1 MHEPDPTGARENPTG
16 AREDLTVGEAARLIG
31 VSVRT
36 LHHWDALGLAVPSG
50 RTWSGYRLY
59 SPDDVA
65 RLQQV
70 LVYRETGMPLARIG
84 ELLDEAGTSAL
95 EHLERQRALLLA
107 RITRLQ
113 RMVGAVEALMDEE
126 TRMSTTPEQRAE
138 ILGTGWDPAWEE
150 EAQRRWGDT
159 DEWAQ
164 SEARRAAMS
173 ASDWKRVKEE
183 SDRFLADLA
192 AAMREGAEPGGER
205 ANALAERHRA
215 SIDQWFDTSHSKQVL
230 IACGYVADP
239 RFAAYYD
246 GYEPGLA
253 AWLKEIIDAN
263 AAAHGVDPATARWQ

>member
-1 MHEPDPTGARENPTG
+1 MHESDLPG

-113 RMVGAVEALMDEE
+113 RMVRAVEALMDEE

-138 ILGTGWDPAWEE
+138 ILGAGWDPAWEE

-164 SEARRAAMS
+164 SEARR
-173 ASDWKRVKEE
+173 
-183 SDRFLADLA
+183 
-192 AAMREGAEPGGER
+192 P
-205 ANALAERHRA
+205 
-215 SIDQWFDTSHSKQVL
+215 
-230 IACGYVADP
+230 P
-239 RFAAYYD
+239 
-246 GYEPGLA
+246 
-253 AWLKEIIDAN
+253 
-263 AAAHGVDPATARWQ
+263 

>member
-1 MHEPDPTGARENPTG
+1 MHEPDLPG

-70 LVYRETGMPLARIG
+70 LVYRETGMPLARI
-84 ELLDEAGTSAL
+84 A
-95 EHLERQRALLLA
+95 
-107 RITRLQ
+107 RLQ

-164 SEARRAAMS
+164 SEARRAVMS

-183 SDRFLADLA
+183 SDRLLADLA

-239 RFAAYYD
+239 RFAAHYD

>member
-1 MHEPDPTGARENPTG
+1 MHEPDPTGSRQ
-16 AREDLTVGEAARLIG
+16 DLTVGEAARLIG

-36 LHHWDALGLAVPSG
+36 LHHWDALGIAVPSG

-84 ELLDEAGTSAL
+84 ELLDETDTNAL

-113 RMVGAVEALMDEE
+113 RMVRAVEALTDKE

-138 ILGTGWDPAWEE
+138 ILGTGWDLAWEE

-183 SDRFLADLA
+183 SDQLLADLA

-215 SIDQWFDTSHSKQVL
+215 SIDQWFDTTYSKQVL
-230 IACGYVADP
+230 IARGYVADP
-239 RFAAYYD
+239 RFTAHYD
-246 GYEPGLA
+246 RLEVGLA
-253 AWLKEIIDAN
+253 AWLKGIIDAN
-263 AAAHGVDPATARWQ
+263 AAAHGVDPGAAVWR

>member
-1 MHEPDPTGARENPTG
+1 MHEPDLPG

-138 ILGTGWDPAWEE
+138 ILGAGWDPAWEE

-183 SDRFLADLA
+183 SDRLLADLA

-215 SIDQWFDTSHSKQVL
+215 GIDQWFDTSHSKQVL

-239 RFAAYYD
+239 RFAAHYD

-253 AWLKEIIDAN
+253 TWLKKIIDAN

>member
-1 MHEPDPTGARENPTG
+1 MHESDLPG

-138 ILGTGWDPAWEE
+138 ILGAGWDPAWEE

-159 DEWAQ
+159 DDWRVSAERWAAQ
-164 SEARRAAMS
+164 TPEERASARTRMEQVERA
-173 ASDWKRVKEE
+173 
-183 SDRFLADLA
+183 LA
-192 AAMREGAEPGGER
+192 AAKREGVRPGSER
-205 ANALAERHRA
+205 ANALAEEHRA
-215 SIDQWFDTSHSKQVL
+215 GLAWFDVTPAKHVIL
-230 IACGYVADP
+230 ARGYVADP
-239 RFAAYYD
+239 RFAAHYD

>member
-1 MHEPDPTGARENPTG
+1 MHEPDPTGSRQ
-16 AREDLTVGEAARLIG
+16 DLTVGEAARLIG

-36 LHHWDALGLAVPSG
+36 LHHWDALGIAVPSG

-138 ILGTGWDPAWEE
+138 ILGTGWDLAWEE

-183 SDRFLADLA
+183 SDRLLADLA

-239 RFAAYYD
+239 RFAAHYD

-253 AWLKEIIDAN
+253 VWLKEIIDAN
-263 AAAHGVDPATARWQ
+263 AAAHGVDPTTARWQ

>member
-1 MHEPDPTGARENPTG
+1 MHESDPTGARQ
-16 AREDLTVGEAARLIG
+16 DLTVGEAARLVG

-159 DEWAQ
+159 DDWRVSAERWAAQ
-164 SEARRAAMS
+164 TPEERVSARTRMEQVERA
-173 ASDWKRVKEE
+173 
-183 SDRFLADLA
+183 LA
-192 AAMREGAEPGGER
+192 AAKREGVRPGSER
-205 ANALAERHRA
+205 ANALAEEHRA
-215 SIDQWFDTSHSKQVL
+215 GLTWFDVTPAKHVIL
-230 IACGYVADP
+230 ARGYVADP
-239 RFAAYYD
+239 RFAAHYNAL
-246 GYEPGLA
+246 EPGLA

>member
-1 MHEPDPTGARENPTG
+1 MHEPDLTGSRQ
-16 AREDLTVGEAARLIG
+16 DLTVGEAARLIG

-84 ELLDEAGTSAL
+84 ELLDETDTNAL

-113 RMVGAVEALMDEE
+113 RMVRAVEALTDKE
-126 TRMSTTPEQRAE
+126 RHMSTTPEQRAE
-138 ILGTGWDPAWEE
+138 ILGNDWDLAWWKE
-150 EAQRRWGDT
+150 EARERWGDT

-164 SEARRAAMS
+164 SEARRASMS
-173 ASDWKRVKEE
+173 SSDWTRFKEE
-183 SDRFLADLA
+183 SDRLLVDLA
-192 AAMREGAEPGGER
+192 AAMREGVQPSSER

-215 SIDQWFDTSHSKQVL
+215 SINHWFDTSYSKQVL
-230 IACGYVADP
+230 IARGYVADP
-239 RFAAYYD
+239 RFTAYYD
-246 GYEPGLA
+246 AAEPGLA
-253 AWLKEIIDAN
+253 VWLKEVIDAN
-263 AAAHGVDPATARWQ
+263 ATAHGVDPATAEWE